1 MFTGIIQAVGRI
13 AALEKRGG
21 DARLRVATGKLDLSD
36 VKLGDSI
43 AVNGVCL
50 TAIETDARG
59 FTADVSGE
67 TLARTTLG
75 QFKAGDAV
83 NLEKALTP
91 TTRLGGH
98 LVSGH
103 VDGVGTVHER
113 TQDARSVRFR
123 IEAPAALAKYIAE
136 KGSVCVDGVSLTV
149 NAVGDSRDGGGTTPW
164 MEEVGR
170 RREHSPRA
178 THGAVAGGAAFELNI
193 VPHTLAETT
202 LDELAPGRR
211 VNIEVDILAR
221 YLERLLTAGKTEGT
235 AAEGGLTREL
245 LARHG
250 FV

>member
-1 MFTGIIQAVGRI
+1 MFTGIIQAIGKI

-21 DARLRVATGKLDLSD
+21 DARLRIQTGKLDLAD

-50 TAIETDARG
+50 TAVLTDAKG
-59 FTADVSGE
+59 FSADVSGE

-75 QFKAGDAV
+75 GLKSGDAV

-91 TTRLGGH
+91 TARLGGH

-123 IEAPAALAKYIAE
+123 IEVPAALAKYIAE

-149 NAVGDSRDGGGTTPW
+149 NAV
-164 MEEVGR
+164 
-170 RREHSPRA
+170 A
-178 THGAVAGGAAFELNI
+178 GAAFEINI

-202 LDELAPGRR
+202 LNELAPGRR

-221 YLERLLTAGKTEGT
+221 YLERLLTAGKVEGE
-235 AAEGGLTREL
+235 AGEGGLTREL

-250 FV
+250 FA